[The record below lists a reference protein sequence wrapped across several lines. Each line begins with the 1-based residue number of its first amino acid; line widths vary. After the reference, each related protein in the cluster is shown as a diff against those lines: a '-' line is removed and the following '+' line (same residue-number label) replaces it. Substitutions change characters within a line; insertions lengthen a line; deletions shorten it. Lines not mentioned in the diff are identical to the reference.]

1 MGEHSLAGPIIRQLA
16 GHPQRQFAD
25 KAAWQRHLEQL
36 GIAGLEVTPE
46 PADRFAWHRFA
57 SRPDPV
63 RVATEGALWGAI
75 AAHGFLHE
83 AVIVSDDAGQFNV
96 GTHALCRVGGDVAA
110 PTPQSGRIEARTGL
124 RMMPTSPRSPP
135 IIPYGGFSL
144 STAGRLAFQTAPSR
158 VASSLSLLPAYAVP
172 DPVCIRPSCIA
183 WLNVASVLC
192 RSIHSPMHHR
202 GGWVALRPRGPR
214 SGPGCSVLVRHHL
227 IGPIRPTRGHI
238 AISPF
243 DGLYVMPSLCG
254 SA

>member
-1 MGEHSLAGPIIRQLA
+1 MDRNRLCAMSASVGWDRG
-16 GHPQRQFAD
+16 
-25 KAAWQRHLEQL
+25 
-36 GIAGLEVTPE
+36 
-46 PADRFAWHRFA
+46 ADRA
-57 SRPDPV
+57 SNDP
-63 RVATEGALWGAI
+63 
-75 AAHGFLHE
+75 H
-83 AVIVSDDAGQFNV
+83 VS
-96 GTHALCRVGGDVAA
+96 
-110 PTPQSGRIEARTGL
+110 SI
-124 RMMPTSPRSPP
+124 PP

-172 DPVCIRPSCIA
+172 DSVCIRPSCIA